1 MPHLVLI
8 MFGTNR
14 TAYGLVG
21 GVCGALVEFGGA
33 SVGFGGALA
42 GFLWRIGA
50 SLCSIGER

>member
-33 SVGFGGALA
+33 LVGFGGALV

>member
-21 GVCGALVEFGGA
+21 GVCGALV
-33 SVGFGGALA
+33 GFGGALA